1 MTTASPV
8 LLPDWPAPPG
18 VRAVVTTRLQ
28 PGTPAAVEGPFDL
41 GPRDGHD
48 PAAVARNRAT
58 LLRAQELP
66 APPCWLR
73 QVHGTG
79 VFDADAARAPAGA
92 EPEADAAVT
101 RAANVVLAILTADCL
116 PVLLCADDGS
126 VVAAAHAG
134 WRGLAGGVVE
144 SAVAALGVTPER
156 VLAWLGPC
164 IGAASYE
171 VGADVRNAFVRED
184 AGAGAAFV
192 PTRPGHWL
200 CDLVALARRR
210 LARAGVTR
218 VQGGGFDTF
227 TDPRFPSYRRDGRTG
242 RFASLIWRDPRG

>member
-1 MTTASPV
+1 MTSPSAF

-18 VRAVVTTRLQ
+18 VHAAVTTRLQ
-28 PGTPAAVEGPFDL
+28 PGTRAASEEPFDL

-58 LLRAQELP
+58 LVRALDLP
-66 APPCWLR
+66 STPCWLR

-92 EPEADAAVT
+92 EPEADAAVA
-101 RAANVVLAILTADCL
+101 RRANVVLAILTADCL

-126 VVAAAHAG
+126 AIAAAHAG
-134 WRGLAGGVVE
+134 WRGLAGGVLE
-144 SAVAALGVTPER
+144 SAVAALGVPPAR

-171 VGADVRNAFVRED
+171 VGADVRDAFAGED
-184 AGAGAAFV
+184 TGANAAFA
-192 PTRPGHWL
+192 PNRPGHWL

-210 LARAGVTR
+210 LARAGVTH
-218 VQGGGFDTF
+218 VHGGGFDTF
-227 TDPRFPSYRRDGRTG
+227 ADPRFPSYRRDGRTG
-242 RFASLIWRDPRG
+242 RFASLIWRDLRS